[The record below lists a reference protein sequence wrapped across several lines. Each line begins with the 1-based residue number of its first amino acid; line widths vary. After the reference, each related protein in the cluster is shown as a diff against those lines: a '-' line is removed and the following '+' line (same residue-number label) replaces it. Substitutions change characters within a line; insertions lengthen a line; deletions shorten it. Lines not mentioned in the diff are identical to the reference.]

1 MNLLQLDQVCLA
13 YGDKPLLENSDLTLS
28 KGDRVAIIGRNG
40 QGKSSL
46 LKLVAGEQLPDSG
59 DIIRRDGLKIGILQ
73 QELPDAEDLTVYD
86 VIAGGL
92 AEVGQLIAEYHHLI
106 TESDADLDKMA
117 RLQAEIEAKDGWMLE
132 QKVDQII
139 KRLELPESKK
149 MSELSGGW
157 RRRVVL
163 GRALVAEPDLLLL
176 DEPTNHLDII
186 AIEWLE
192 QQLLQFNGS
201 ILFITHDRNFLKA
214 IANRILELDRGN
226 LTSWDC
232 NYDTFLVRKAEW
244 LAAEEK
250 HWQEFDKKLAQEE
263 VWIRQGI
270 KARRTRNE
278 GRVRALKAMREERKQ
293 RRERVGKA
301 SFSVTSADKSGKL
314 VAELTSINHSFDQ
327 QKILNDF
334 NLLLMRGDR
343 VGLIGPNG
351 VGKST
356 LLKILLGQLQPDVGK
371 VKLGTKM
378 EVAYFEQLRSQL
390 NLEKTVI
397 DNVAEGRDAIT
408 IGGQSKHIIGYLGDF
423 LFTPERA
430 RTPVKA
436 LSGGEK
442 NRVLLARLFSQPAN
456 VLVLDEP
463 TNDLDMETLELLEEL
478 LINFDGTILL
488 VSHDRTFLDNV
499 VSSSLIFHGHGRVE
513 EIVGGYSDWVRS
525 GGKLTSNAYAPG
537 KLELSKSMTASDS
550 EQDASESAEPSKL
563 SPKAQSASSKKPKK
577 LSYKLQR
584 ELDEL
589 PDKMAE
595 QEAIIEALQEETNAP
610 DFYQRDHQ
618 EVSEKL
624 AELSSQ
630 EAQLEQMMERW
641 VELEAMTEG

>member
-13 YGDKPLLENSDLTLS
+13 YGDKPLLENATQTIN
-28 KGDRVAIIGRNG
+28 KGDRIAVIGRNG

-46 LKLVAGEQLPDSG
+46 LKLVSGEQLPDSG
-59 DIIRRDGLKIGILQ
+59 EIIRYDGLKIGVLQ
-73 QELPDAEDLTVYD
+73 QDLPESGEETVYQ
-86 VIAGGL
+86 VVAGGL
-92 AEVGQLIAEYHHLI
+92 ADVGDLIARYHTL
-106 TESDADLDKMA
+106 TTDPNADLDLLAKI
-117 RLQAEIEAKDGWMLE
+117 QSEIEANDGWSLE

-139 KRLELPESKK
+139 KRLNLPEDKK

-176 DEPTNHLDII
+176 DEPTNHLDIL

-192 QQLLQFNGS
+192 QQLVQFEGS
-201 ILFITHDRNFLKA
+201 ILLITHDRSFLQRV
-214 IANRILELDRGN
+214 ANRIWELDRGN

-232 NYDTFLVRKAEW
+232 SYDNYLVRKEDW

-263 VWIRQGI
+263 TWIRQGI

-278 GRVRALKAMREERKQ
+278 GRVRALKAMRQERTE
-293 RRERVGKA
+293 RRTRVGKA
-301 SFSVTSADKSGKL
+301 AFSISSAERSGKL
-314 VAELTSINHSFDQ
+314 VAELESVSHSFGDH
-327 QKILNDF
+327 KILEDF
-334 NLLLMRGDR
+334 DFLLMRGDR

-356 LLKILLGQLQPDVGK
+356 LLKVILGQLTPDEGK
-371 VKLGTKM
+371 VRLGTKI

-390 NLEKTVI
+390 DLEKSVI
-397 DNVAEGRDAIT
+397 DNVSEGRDSIT
-408 IGGQSKHIIGYLGDF
+408 IGGQNKHIIGYLNDF
-423 LFTPERA
+423 LFTPERS

-478 LINFDGTILL
+478 LMEFDGTIIL
-488 VSHDRTFLDNV
+488 VSHDRSFLDNV
-499 VSSSLIFHGHGRVE
+499 VSNSLIFHGNGVVE
-513 EIVGGYSDWVRS
+513 EIVGGFSDWQHS
-525 GGKLTSNAYAPG
+525 GGKFANLDSKGVSTKESQQAVVPAPAQ
-537 KLELSKSMTASDS
+537 ETASNPV
-550 EQDASESAEPSKL
+550 QPQAE
-563 SPKAQSASSKKPKK
+563 KAKPKK

-584 ELDEL
+584 ELDML
-589 PDKMAE
+589 PDQMAE
-595 QEAIIEALQEETNAP
+595 QEALVEQLQEETSAA
-610 DFYQRDHQ
+610 DFYQQDHELVTQ
-618 EVSEKL
+618 KLQDL
-624 AELSSQ
+624 AEEESK
-630 EAQLEQMMERW
+630 LEELMERW
-641 VELEAMTEG
+641 VELEAMAEGS

>member
-13 YGDKPLLENSDLTLS
+13 YGDKPLLENATQTIN
-28 KGDRVAIIGRNG
+28 KGDRIAVIGRNG

-46 LKLVAGEQLPDSG
+46 LKLVSGEQLPDSG
-59 DIIRRDGLKIGILQ
+59 EIIRYDGLKIGVLQ
-73 QELPDAEDLTVYD
+73 QDLPESGDETVYQ
-86 VIAGGL
+86 VVAGGL
-92 AEVGQLIAEYHHLI
+92 ADVGDLIARYHTL
-106 TESDADLDKMA
+106 TTDPNADLDLLAKI
-117 RLQAEIEAKDGWMLE
+117 QSEIEANDGWSLE

-139 KRLELPESKK
+139 KRLNLPEDKK

-176 DEPTNHLDII
+176 DEPTNHLDIL

-192 QQLLQFNGS
+192 QQLVQFEGS
-201 ILFITHDRNFLKA
+201 ILLITHDRSFLQRV
-214 IANRILELDRGN
+214 ANRIWELDRGN

-232 NYDTFLVRKAEW
+232 SYDNYLVRKEDW

-263 VWIRQGI
+263 TWIRQGI

-278 GRVRALKAMREERKQ
+278 GRVRALKAMRQERTE
-293 RRERVGKA
+293 RRTRVGKA
-301 SFSVTSADKSGKL
+301 AFSISSAERSGKL
-314 VAELTSINHSFDQ
+314 VAELESVSHSFGDH
-327 QKILNDF
+327 KILEDF
-334 NLLLMRGDR
+334 DFLLMRGDR

-356 LLKILLGQLQPDVGK
+356 LLKVILGQLTPDEGK
-371 VKLGTKM
+371 VRLGTKI

-390 NLEKTVI
+390 DLEKSVI
-397 DNVAEGRDAIT
+397 DNVSEGRDSIT
-408 IGGQSKHIIGYLGDF
+408 IGGQNKHIIGYLNDF
-423 LFTPERA
+423 LFTPERS

-478 LINFDGTILL
+478 LMEFNGTIIL
-488 VSHDRTFLDNV
+488 VSHDRSFLDNV
-499 VSSSLIFHGHGRVE
+499 VSNSLIFHGNGVVE
-513 EIVGGYSDWVRS
+513 EIVGGFSDWQHS
-525 GGKLTSNAYAPG
+525 GGKFANLDSKGVSTKESQQAVVPAPAQ
-537 KLELSKSMTASDS
+537 ETASNPV
-550 EQDASESAEPSKL
+550 QPQAE
-563 SPKAQSASSKKPKK
+563 KAKPKK

-584 ELDEL
+584 ELDML
-589 PDKMAE
+589 PDQMAE
-595 QEAIIEALQEETNAP
+595 QEALVEQLQEETSAA
-610 DFYQRDHQ
+610 DFYQQDHELVTQ
-618 EVSEKL
+618 KLQDL
-624 AELSSQ
+624 AEEESK
-630 EAQLEQMMERW
+630 LEELMERW
-641 VELEAMTEG
+641 VELEAMAEGS

>member
-13 YGDKPLLENSDLTLS
+13 YGDKPLLEDASLTIN
-28 KGDRVAIIGRNG
+28 KGERLAIIGRNG

-59 DIIRRDGLKIGILQ
+59 EIIRQDGLKIGMLQ
-73 QELPDAEDLTVYD
+73 QDLPNADDETVYE
-86 VIAGGL
+86 VVAGGL
-92 AEVGQLIAEYHHLI
+92 SDVGKLIAQYHSLI
-106 TESDADLDKMA
+106 ANPDADLDELAKVQSA
-117 RLQAEIEAKDGWMLE
+117 IEAKDGWSLE

-139 KRLELPESKK
+139 KRLKLPEDKK

-163 GRALVAEPDLLLL
+163 GRALVSEPDLLLL
-176 DEPTNHLDII
+176 DEPTNHLDIL

-192 QQLLQFNGS
+192 QQLKQFEGS
-201 ILFITHDRNFLKA
+201 ILLITHDRSFLQA
-214 IANRILELDRGN
+214 VANRILELDRGN

-232 NYDTFLVRKAEW
+232 SYDKYLVRKAEW

-250 HWQEFDKKLAQEE
+250 QWQEFDKKLAQEE
-263 VWIRQGI
+263 AWIRQGI

-278 GRVRALKAMREERKQ
+278 GRVRALKAMRNERKE
-293 RRERVGKA
+293 RRTRVGKA
-301 SFSVTSADKSGKL
+301 DFSISSAERSGKL
-314 VAELTSINHSFDQ
+314 VAELTGVNQAYGD
-327 QKILNDF
+327 QKILNGFDF
-334 NLLLMRGDR
+334 LLMRGDR

-356 LLKILLGQLQPDVGK
+356 LLKIILGQLTPDSGDVR
-371 VKLGTKM
+371 LGTKM
-378 EVAYFEQLRSQL
+378 EVAYFEQLRGL
-390 NLEKTVI
+390 LDLEKSVI
-397 DNVAEGRDAIT
+397 DNVSEGRDSIT
-408 IGGQSKHIIGYLGDF
+408 IGGQDKHIMGYLGDF

-478 LINFDGTILL
+478 LMEFDGTILL
-488 VSHDRTFLDNV
+488 VSHDRSFLDSV
-499 VSSSLIFHGHGRVE
+499 VSNSLIFHGRGEVE
-513 EIVGGYSDWVRS
+513 EIVGGFSDWHNS
-525 GGKLTSNAYAPG
+525 GGAFKYLDESPG
-537 KLELSKSMTASDS
+537 KKSSPQTVSDAVVLEAKES
-550 EQDASESAEPSKL
+550 EQPSA
-563 SPKAQSASSKKPKK
+563 PKTTAEKPKPKK

-584 ELDEL
+584 ELDLL
-589 PDKMAE
+589 PDQMAG
-595 QEAIIEALQEETNAP
+595 QEATVEGLQEETSAA
-610 DFYQRDHQ
+610 DFYQKDHQ
-618 EVSEKL
+618 YVTDKLQELADAEQKLEV
-624 AELSSQ
+624 
-630 EAQLEQMMERW
+630 MMERW

>member
-13 YGDKPLLENSDLTLS
+13 YGDKPLLENATHTIN
-28 KGDRVAIIGRNG
+28 KGDRIAIIGRNG

-59 DIIRRDGLKIGILQ
+59 DIVRQDGLKIGVLQ
-73 QELPDAEDLTVYD
+73 QDLPEADNETVYQ
-86 VIAGGL
+86 VVAGGL
-92 AEVGQLIAEYHHLI
+92 AETGDLIAQYHAL
-106 TESDADLDKMA
+106 TTDPDADLEQLAKV
-117 RLQAEIEAKDGWMLE
+117 QSEIEARDGWSLE

-139 KRLELPESKK
+139 KRLNLPEEKK

-176 DEPTNHLDII
+176 DEPTNHLDIL

-192 QQLLQFNGS
+192 QQLSQFEGS
-201 ILFITHDRNFLKA
+201 ILLITHDRRFLKA
-214 IANRILELDRGN
+214 VANRIWELDRGN

-232 NYDTFLVRKAEW
+232 SYEQFLVRKEEW

-278 GRVRALKAMREERKQ
+278 GRVRALKAMRQERSE
-293 RRERVGKA
+293 RRNRVGKA
-301 SFSVTSADKSGKL
+301 SFAISSADRSGKL
-314 VAELTSINHSFDQ
+314 VAELTSVSHAYGDQ
-327 QKILNDF
+327 VILKDF
-334 NLLLMRGDR
+334 NFLLMRGDR

-356 LLKILLGQLQPDVGK
+356 LLKVILGQLSPDSGDVR
-371 VKLGTKM
+371 LGTKM

-390 NLEKTVI
+390 ELEKSVI
-397 DNVAEGRDAIT
+397 DNVSEGRESIT
-408 IGGQSKHIIGYLGDF
+408 IGGQNKHIIGYLGDF

-478 LINFDGTILL
+478 LMNFEGTIIL
-488 VSHDRTFLDNV
+488 VSHDRSFLDNV
-499 VSSSLIFHGHGRVE
+499 VSNSLIFHGNGVVE
-513 EIVGGYSDWVRS
+513 EIVGGFSDWQSS
-525 GGKLTSNAYAPG
+525 GGRFNFLDGAEKPKKDSSEIKKADTSP
-537 KLELSKSMTASDS
+537 TASAGLNTQNVDK
-550 EQDASESAEPSKL
+550 P
-563 SPKAQSASSKKPKK
+563 KPKK

-584 ELDEL
+584 ELDL
-589 PDKMAE
+589 MPDQLAE
-595 QEAIIEALQEETNAP
+595 QESLVEQLQLETSAA
-610 DFYQRDHQ
+610 DFYQQDHAL
-618 EVSEKL
+618 VTEKL
-624 AELSSQ
+624 QALAEEEQ
-630 EAQLEQMMERW
+630 KLEQLMERW
-641 VELEAMTEG
+641 VELEAMAEGE

>member
-13 YGDKPLLENSDLTLS
+13 YGDKPLLEDASLTIN
-28 KGDRVAIIGRNG
+28 KGERVAIIGRNG

-46 LKLVAGEQLPDSG
+46 LKLVAGDQLPDSG
-59 DIIRRDGLKIGILQ
+59 MVIRNDGLKIGVLQ
-73 QELPDAEDLTVYD
+73 QDLPDADDETVYK
-86 VIAGGL
+86 VVAGGL
-92 AEVGQLIAEYHHLI
+92 SDVGQLIAEYHELTHNP
-106 TESDADLDKMA
+106 DADLDHLA
-117 RLQAEIEAKDGWMLE
+117 RVQSAIEANEGWSLE

-139 KRLELPESKK
+139 KKLNLPEDKK

-163 GRALVAEPDLLLL
+163 GRALVSEPDLLLL
-176 DEPTNHLDII
+176 DEPTNHLDIL

-192 QQLLQFNGS
+192 QQLKQFEGS
-201 ILFITHDRNFLKA
+201 ILLITHDRSFLKNV
-214 IANRILELDRGN
+214 ANRILELDRGN

-232 NYDTFLVRKAEW
+232 TYEEYLVRKADW

-250 HWQEFDKKLAQEE
+250 HWHEFDRKLAQEE
-263 VWIRQGI
+263 KWIRQGI

-278 GRVRALKAMREERKQ
+278 GRVRALKAMRNERSE
-293 RRERVGKA
+293 RRNRVGKA
-301 SFSVTSADKSGKL
+301 SFSISSADRSGKL
-314 VAELTSINHSFDQ
+314 VAEMEGVCHSYGD
-327 QKILNDF
+327 QKIFDNF
-334 NLLLMRGDR
+334 NFLLMRGDR

-356 LLKILLGQLQPDVGK
+356 LLKALLGQMAPDSGSVRI
-371 VKLGTKM
+371 GTKM

-390 NLEKTVI
+390 ELEKSVI
-397 DNVAEGRDAIT
+397 DNVSEGRDSIT

-478 LINFDGTILL
+478 LMEFDGTILL
-488 VSHDRTFLDNV
+488 VSHDRSFLDNV
-499 VSSSLIFHGHGRVE
+499 VSNSLVFHGNGKIE
-513 EIVGGYSDWVRS
+513 ELVGGFTDWQRS
-525 GGKLTSNAYAPG
+525 GGKFKHLDSG
-537 KLELSKSMTASDS
+537 KSDKTKTPVES
-550 EQDASESAEPSKL
+550 EAVVKNNVPD
-563 SPKAQSASSKKPKK
+563 KAKPKK
-577 LSYKLQR
+577 LSYKIQR

-589 PDKMAE
+589 PDRLAA
-595 QEAIIEALQEETNAP
+595 QETLVEALQEEVAAA
-610 DFYQRDHQ
+610 DFYQKDH
-618 EVSEKL
+618 EYVTAKL
-624 AELSSQ
+624 EEMSKAEQ
-630 EAQLEQMMERW
+630 TLEDMMERW
-641 VELEAMTEG
+641 VELEAMAGGE

>member
-13 YGDKPLLENSDLTLS
+13 YGDKPLLENASHTIN
-28 KGDRVAIIGRNG
+28 KGDRIAVIGRNG

-46 LKLVAGEQLPDSG
+46 LKLVSGEQLPDSG
-59 DIIRRDGLKIGILQ
+59 DIIRYDGLKIGVLQ
-73 QELPDAEDLTVYD
+73 QDLPAAGDETVYQ
-86 VIAGGL
+86 VVAGGL
-92 AEVGQLIAEYHHLI
+92 AEVGELIAKYHSL
-106 TESDADLDKMA
+106 TTDPNADLDLLAKV
-117 RLQAEIEAKDGWMLE
+117 QSDIEAKDGWSLE
-132 QKVDQII
+132 QKVDQIL
-139 KRLELPESKK
+139 KRLNLPEDKK

-176 DEPTNHLDII
+176 DEPTNHLDIL

-192 QQLLQFNGS
+192 QQLLQFEGS
-201 ILFITHDRNFLKA
+201 ILLITHDRSFLKSV
-214 IANRILELDRGN
+214 ANRIWELDRGN

-232 NYDTFLVRKAEW
+232 SYDKFLVRKEEW

-263 VWIRQGI
+263 TWIRQGI

-278 GRVRALKAMREERKQ
+278 GRVRALKAMRQERKE
-293 RRERVGKA
+293 RRTRVGKA
-301 SFSVTSADKSGKL
+301 AFSISSADRSGKL
-314 VAELTSINHSFDQ
+314 VAELESVSHSFGD
-327 QKILNDF
+327 QKILADF
-334 NLLLMRGDR
+334 NFLLMRGDR

-356 LLKILLGQLQPDVGK
+356 LLKVILGQLTPDEGQVR
-371 VKLGTKM
+371 LGTKM

-390 NLEKTVI
+390 ELEKSVI
-397 DNVAEGRDAIT
+397 DNVSEGRESIT
-408 IGGQSKHIIGYLGDF
+408 IGGQDKHIIGYLNEF

-478 LINFDGTILL
+478 LMDFDGTIIL
-488 VSHDRTFLDNV
+488 VSHDRSFLDNV
-499 VSSSLIFHGHGRVE
+499 VSNSLIFHGNGAVE
-513 EIVGGYSDWVRS
+513 EIVGGFSDWQTS
-525 GGKLTSNAYAPG
+525 GGKFKHL
-537 KLELSKSMTASDS
+537 
-550 EQDASESAEPSKL
+550 DAK
-563 SPKAQSASSKKPKK
+563 SASKKENNPPKTQAASLQNAQPLVEKAKPKK

-584 ELDEL
+584 ELDLL
-589 PDKMAE
+589 PDQMAE
-595 QEAIIEALQEETNAP
+595 QEALVEQLQEETSAS
-610 DFYQRDHQ
+610 DFYQQDHELVTQ
-618 EVSEKL
+618 KLQNL
-624 AELSSQ
+624 AEEES
-630 EAQLEQMMERW
+630 ELEVLMERW
-641 VELEAMTEG
+641 VELEAMAEGE